1 MRMEKPSDSS
11 NAADP
16 YLGSTVEEFLDRLA
30 DRTPAPGGGAAAAL
44 TCAMAAG
51 LVEMATSYG
60 SARGLERTHERARQ
74 LRLERADAGARR
86 WRGLRRGA
94 RALRWPWATIASA
107 QLDTAVAGAI
117 ASPMAMLEIASEVA
131 TLAADVAETG
141 NRNLE
146 GDALTGALLAE
157 AASRSAATLAQL
169 NVTMLSR
176 HAMIDA
182 HLEELRP
189 GASTRRERGQ
199 RLARVQGHH
208 GSGVAPA
215 RRGSYRAGRSA
226 PTPRCE

>member
-1 MRMEKPSDSS
+1 MEKPSDSS
-11 NAADP
+11 NGDP
-16 YLGSTVEEFLDRLA
+16 YLRSTVEEFLDLLA

-60 SARGLERTHERARQ
+60 SARGLQRTHDRARQ
-74 LRLERADAGARR
+74 LRLEAQALAHADGVAYGAV
-86 WRGLRRGA
+86 LE
-94 RALRWPWATIASA
+94 ALKLPLGDDRHA
-107 QLDTAVAGAI
+107 QLDVAVGGAI
-117 ASPMAMLEIASEVA
+117 ASPMAILEIASEVA
-131 TLAADVAETG
+131 TLAADIAETG

-176 HAMIDA
+176 HALVDA

-189 GASTRRERGQ
+189 ALARATRARER
-199 RLARVQGHH
+199 AV
-208 GSGVAPA
+208 
-215 RRGSYRAGRSA
+215 SA
-226 PTPRCE
+226 YAAM

>member
-11 NAADP
+11 NDSDP
-16 YLGSTVEEFLDRLA
+16 YLKSSVGEFLDLLA

-60 SARGLERTHERARQ
+60 SARGLERTHDRARQ
-74 LRLERADAGARR
+74 LRLDAQKLAHADGVAYGAV
-86 WRGLRRGA
+86 LE
-94 RALRWPWATIASA
+94 ALRLPPGDDRHQ
-107 QLDTAVAGAI
+107 QLDVAVGGAI
-117 ASPMAMLEIASEVA
+117 ASPMAILEIASEVA

-169 NVTMLSR
+169 NLSMLSR
-176 HAMIDA
+176 HAVVDA
-182 HLEELRP
+182 HLEDLRP
-189 GASTRRERGQ
+189 ALARATRARER
-199 RLARVQGHH
+199 AV
-208 GSGVAPA
+208 
-215 RRGSYRAGRSA
+215 SA
-226 PTPRCE
+226 YAAM